1 VDGAPERVLD
11 TIPRR
16 RRDDAPNPQGS
27 KDDVAAPGD
36 SQHLLGLTVGEYE
49 IRSRI
54 GRGGMGVVFEG
65 IQPVIGKRVA
75 VKVLLPQFSDNEELM
90 ERFLSEARA
99 VNAIRHRGI
108 VDIFSFGK
116 LPDGTLYL
124 VMEFLEGIALDKL
137 LKTRG
142 ALPLL
147 DALTWTEE
155 VLDAL
160 DAAHAAGIIH
170 RDIKPS
176 NLFLVEEARGQRYVK
191 LLDFGIAKLNALQG
205 ESTPQTRASVIIG
218 TPEYLPP
225 EQARGMAVS
234 AQTDLYSLGIVLFEL
249 LTRRKPFKGQNDL
262 QTLWMHV
269 EQAAPPPSSF
279 HPDIPPELDDLVLW
293 ALQKNPADRP
303 ASADEMLAAVRS
315 VKAQIAQSRPE
326 ALGAA
331 PASPAPQPPPSSPG
345 ARPGLTPVPLRPDTR
360 SSPKLPRIPT
370 GPAHAAAPP
379 RTPSRP
385 SLPGLAPAAV
395 QPFPDAEDD
404 APTHLGEPLDAEDAT
419 AAQTLGGSPHTA
431 PHVSRATVSSPP
443 GKAGRSGLLWGL
455 GGAALALGGAGWF
468 VLASRA
474 PQPPPPQQAP
484 LPPRVSPAPAGPPPQ
499 QVQPPAP
506 QPPASPLPVPA
517 QPQGPPDA
525 GPAPQQP
532 SAAPPQ
538 PAALEPAAAPAP
550 PPPPVRAPQ
559 FALVEFRVVPFATV
573 RINNTDYGETPLPP
587 IKLPVGKVN
596 VVLENEELGKTVTV
610 PFTVVPGTNVFSY
623 TFR

>member
-1 VDGAPERVLD
+1 MDGRAERILD
-11 TIPRR
+11 TTDSGAGSTRRIP
-16 RRDDAPNPQGS
+16 NGS
-27 KDDVAAPGD
+27 KDDVSAPGD
-36 SQHLLGLTVGEYE
+36 SQNLLGLTVGEYE

-65 IQPVIGKRVA
+65 VQPVIGKRVA
-75 VKVLLPQFSDNEELM
+75 VKVLLSQFSDNEELM

-108 VDIFSFGK
+108 VDIFSFGQ
-116 LPDGTLYL
+116 LPDGTMYL

-142 ALPLL
+142 PIPLL
-147 DALTWTEE
+147 DTLSWVEE
-155 VLDAL
+155 ILDAL

-218 TPEYLPP
+218 TPDYLPP
-225 EQARGMAVS
+225 EQARGLAVS

-262 QTLWMHV
+262 QTMWMHV
-269 EQAAPPPSSF
+269 EQAAPAPSSF

-315 VKAQIAQSRPE
+315 VKALIAQSSPG

-331 PASPAPQPPPSSPG
+331 PALPPPAPPPSNPG
-345 ARPGLTPVPLRPDTR
+345 ARPSLTPAPARPDTR
-360 SSPKLPRIPT
+360 SSPKLPRVQT
-370 GPAHAAAPP
+370 GSSPAAAPP

-385 SLPGLAPAAV
+385 SLPGPAEAS
-395 QPFPDAEDD
+395 EDE
-404 APTHLGEPLDAEDAT
+404 APTHQSSPLEPLDATSEQTVGWTGGT
-419 AAQTLGGSPHTA
+419 ASHA
-431 PHVSRATVSSPP
+431 SRAHPPP
-443 GKAGRSGLLWGL
+443 GPGDGRRAGLLMGVAL
-455 GGAALALGGAGWF
+455 MALALGAGALF
-468 VLASRA
+468 LLASRGLQPRPSQPPVA
-474 PQPPPPQQAP
+474 AVPPQPPPHREPPSAPPQPPQLQVQAAVP
-484 LPPRVSPAPAGPPPQ
+484 ALEATPQPEPGAQPPDAGPPPQ
-499 QVQPPAP
+499 QEAP
-506 QPPASPLPVPA
+506 S
-517 QPQGPPDA
+517 
-525 GPAPQQP
+525 
-532 SAAPPQ
+532 PPQ
-538 PAALEPAAAPAP
+538 PAAATPPVPAAP
-550 PPPPVRAPQ
+550 PSPQVRVSQ

-573 RINNTDYGETPLPP
+573 RINDTDYGETPLPP

-596 VVLENEELGKTVTV
+596 VVLENEDLGKTVTV
-610 PFTVVPGTNVFSY
+610 PFTVVPGANVFSY